1 MPLWLFPPPTA
12 TPGAL
17 ASNHRA
23 CFASEACCCGRPGC
37 CCPVS
42 QPGSARSTQ
51 QHSGMAGPPFCK
63 QACCCT
69 PPHLH
74 NERTNC
80 RHAPACLVIHTH
92 SLHCI
97 VSAFHLPPST
107 HPCHVT
113 PLPHVPLCPFT
124 GCPPCAD
131 AAAAHVPACPAC
143 CMGARWAGSDPY
155 SSAASAPYGRIP
167 RTQFCACTVP
177 AFPSIQ
183 ESWPFISGSRLPAFT
198 SVGLHTLT
206 PHAGFIPL

>member
-1 MPLWLFPPPTA
+1 MPFPPPTA

-42 QPGSARSTQ
+42 QPGTARSTQ
-51 QHSGMAGPPFCK
+51 QHSGVAGSPLCK

-80 RHAPACLVIHTH
+80 RHAPACLVIHTP

-124 GCPPCAD
+124 GCPPCAA
-131 AAAAHVPACPAC
+131 AAAAHVPACPASTAW
-143 CMGARWAGSDPY
+143 MPDGRMVTRIQAPLQPLTAVSLAR
-155 SSAASAPYGRIP
+155 SS
-167 RTQFCACTVP
+167 VP
-177 AFPSIQ
+177 APSLHSHQ
-183 ESWPFISGSRLPAFT
+183 SRR
-198 SVGLHTLT
+198 
-206 PHAGFIPL
+206 AGP

>member
-1 MPLWLFPPPTA
+1 MPFPPPTA

-51 QHSGMAGPPFCK
+51 QHSGLAGPFCK

-80 RHAPACLVIHTH
+80 RHAPACLVIHTP